1 MQSAYRLKRNAS
13 FSYVYKKGNSIGSP
27 LMVLN
32 FVPAHTNKV
41 GVSVSKKIGKS
52 VVRNLVKRRIYEQF
66 ATYMPRLKTTHN
78 YVVVARE
85 PIREASFEEIGSTIG
100 YLLRKAGHLDV

>member
-13 FSYVYKKGNSIGSP
+13 FNYVYKKGSSISSP

-32 FVPAHTNKV
+32 FVPAHSNKV

-66 ATYMPRLKTTHN
+66 ATYMPRLNGKHN

-85 PIREASFEEIGSTIG
+85 RISEASFDEIGNTLDF
-100 YLLRKAGHLDV
+100 LLHKAGHID

>member
-1 MQSAYRLKRNAS
+1 
-13 FSYVYKKGNSIGSP
+13 
-27 LMVLN
+27 MVLN
-32 FVPAHTNKV
+32 FVPAHSNKV

-66 ATYMPRLKTTHN
+66 ATYMSRLNGKHN

-85 PIREASFEEIGSTIG
+85 RISEASFDEIGSTLDF
-100 YLLRKAGHLDV
+100 LLHKAGHID

>member
-1 MQSAYRLKRNAS
+1 
-13 FSYVYKKGNSIGSP
+13 
-27 LMVLN
+27 MVLN
-32 FVPAHTNKV
+32 FVPAHSNKV

-66 ATYMPRLKTTHN
+66 AIFMPKLKGSHN

-85 PIREASFEEIGSTIG
+85 QISEASFEEIGSNLDF
-100 YLLRKAGHLDV
+100 LLHKAGHID

>member
-13 FSYVYKKGNSIGSP
+13 FNYVYKKGNSIGSP

-32 FVPAHTNKV
+32 FVPASSCKV
-41 GVSVSKKIGKS
+41 GVSISKKIGKS
-52 VVRNLVKRRIYEQF
+52 VQRNLIKRRIYEQF
-66 ATYMPRLKTTHN
+66 ATFMPRIKGSYN

-85 PIREASFEEIGSTIG
+85 RIRDASFEEIGSCIDF
-100 YLLRKAGHLDV
+100 LLHKLGHVD

>member
-32 FVPAHTNKV
+32 FVPAHNNKV
-41 GVSVSKKIGKS
+41 GVSISKKIGKS

-66 ATYMPRLKTTHN
+66 ATFMPKLKGTHN

-85 PIREASFEEIGSTIG
+85 PIKDATFEEIGSVLNN
-100 YLLRKAGHLDV
+100 LLRKIGHVDV

>member
-1 MQSAYRLKRNAS
+1 
-13 FSYVYKKGNSIGSP
+13 
-27 LMVLN
+27 MVLN
-32 FVPAHTNKV
+32 FVPAHSNKV

-66 ATYMPRLKTTHN
+66 ATFMPRLNGTHN

-85 PIREASFEEIGSTIG
+85 PIKDASFQEIGSCLDF
-100 YLLRKAGHLDV
+100 LLHKARHIE